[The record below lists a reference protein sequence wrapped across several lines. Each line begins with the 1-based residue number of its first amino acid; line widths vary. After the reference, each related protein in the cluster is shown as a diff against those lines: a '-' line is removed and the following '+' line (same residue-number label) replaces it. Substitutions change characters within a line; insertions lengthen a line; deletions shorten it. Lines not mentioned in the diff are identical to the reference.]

1 MLYVYPTKYI
11 KVLIFENLCELF
23 SKKLTVELSIYFII
37 YTKRF
42 IYFYVLFIFN
52 IINTLFL
59 NEPQK
64 RNGNTFV
71 YEQLKR
77 F

>member
-1 MLYVYPTKYI
+1 MLYVCPIKYI
-11 KVLIFENLCELF
+11 KVFIFENLCELF
-23 SKKLTVELSIYFII
+23 SKKLRDELSIYFII

-42 IYFYVLFIFN
+42 IYFYVFFIFN
-52 IINTLFL
+52 IIDTSFL
-59 NEPQK
+59 NQSQK

>member
-64 RNGNTFV
+64 RNGNSCMSN
-71 YEQLKR
+71 
-77 F
+77 